1 MPGLDEKKAA
11 AKEGQ
16 PLRFRRGGGGRC
28 TGSRASADEALFVA
42 YLVDDTVLK
51 NRADEYLAARP
62 AVLLIAVDTY
72 DEVLKEMKDSDRAR
86 IAGEVDYAL
95 EQFVARPQAFCAA
108 LPPRA
113 MWLWWKNA
121 ISARSSP
128 RAFPFWI
135 QGARHWGR
143 AGHSDAF
150 PSVWAAAARHC
161 ARAW

>member
-1 MPGLDEKKAA
+1 MPCACGPGDARAGRKKAA

-16 PLRFRRGGGGRC
+16 PLRFGGRRW
-28 TGSRASADEALFVA
+28 TVYGSRASADEALFVA

-95 EQFVARPQAFCAA
+95 EQFVGQATGFCAA
-108 LPPRA
+108 RPPHA
-113 MWLWWKNA
+113 MWPWWKSA
-121 ISARSSP
+121 TSAR
-128 RAFPFWI
+128 
-135 QGARHWGR
+135 
-143 AGHSDAF
+143 
-150 PSVWAAAARHC
+150 
-161 ARAW
+161 

>member
-1 MPGLDEKKAA
+1 MY
-11 AKEGQ
+11 
-16 PLRFRRGGGGRC
+16 
-28 TGSRASADEALFVA
+28 GSRASADEALFVA

-95 EQFVARPQAFCAA
+95 EQFVGQATGF
-108 LPPRA
+108 LRRTS
-113 MWLWWKNA
+113 A

-135 QGARHWGR
+135 RCAPLGTSR
-143 AGHSDAF
+143 AQ
-150 PSVWAAAARHC
+150 
-161 ARAW
+161 